1 MVNDAHFKFDVLVS
15 RDSPDLTLYE
25 ISEKG
30 AWPESRD
37 SVNFTWRIYALP
49 ERLLVF
55 SFLMLIVGRL

>member
-30 AWPESRD
+30 A
-37 SVNFTWRIYALP
+37 
-49 ERLLVF
+49 
-55 SFLMLIVGRL
+55 